1 MQTNEII
8 LSMFN
13 IVALTVFL
21 QEIDESHLCSTF
33 KYIKNKPVKEL
44 KGDQFLRMC
53 KAEEDGLLII
63 NIEIDLDKNAGYP
76 TNYFDW
82 QSGFL
87 YLSFSRSSCFFFV
100 TSDTKPILMKW
111 SSCITGWVCLFVCF
125 FIWNTWAL
133 PLEESEFFMGT
144 RKYFCPIKK
153 YIPLKDLSFNCF
165 LIAN

>member
-8 LSMFN
+8 LSMFD
-13 IVALTVFL
+13 IVAFTFFL

-53 KAEEDGLLII
+53 KAEEDGLLTI

-82 QSGFL
+82 RSGFL
-87 YLSFSRSSCFFFV
+87 YLSFSKYSCFFIVFFFV

-111 SSCITGWVCLFVCF
+111 NSCITGWVCSFVCF
-125 FIWNTWAL
+125 LFGTL
-133 PLEESEFFMGT
+133 ERSPLRNLSSSWGLGNF
-144 RKYFCPIKK
+144 FCPIKK
-153 YIPLKDLSFNCF
+153 HIPLRDLSFNCF
-165 LIAN
+165 